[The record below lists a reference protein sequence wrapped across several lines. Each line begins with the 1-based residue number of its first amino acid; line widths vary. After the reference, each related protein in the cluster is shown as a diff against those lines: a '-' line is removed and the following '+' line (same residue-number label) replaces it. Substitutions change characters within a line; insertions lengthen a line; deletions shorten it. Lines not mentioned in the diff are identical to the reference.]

1 MYSLASLCLVGSL
14 KKADAVEGNARQVE
28 KVISCLSTCVFPDK
42 VTYPIDESAVHL
54 GPPHSSNFGYAHG
67 KRLVDVYNQF
77 SPIHSHAVKLLP
89 V

>member
-1 MYSLASLCLVGSL
+1 MEAP
-14 KKADAVEGNARQVE
+14 AQVE

-77 SPIHSHAVKLLP
+77 RPARTLSLSCSQSLH
-89 V
+89 